1 MRADCMKDKSNTT
14 LHTKKYRYITIP
26 ASIVASILLTTN
38 PYVALADTN
47 TELTE
52 IEKEAIQQLYD
63 EFHLLIESNTPSE
76 EELEGTESADS
87 LPQLIEDTEEIRL
100 IKNNLLNAFENIGNQ
115 ELTDKL
121 GASDLTVEQLD
132 QIFEEVVSLLVQAT
146 DENTEG
152 SIEAV
157 EIPELDSVET
167 ETSEEVVEVEET
179 EEVEEATEPESIDV
193 QEEVAVTEAP
203 NQITEAP
210 GVAARTLNATNDHTK
225 NVFYT
230 VRPGD
235 TLDRIA
241 RNYNTTTQKLIQ
253 LNQIKNP
260 NLIQVGQQILVS
272 GLVEEVPEDLTELN
286 KPLTSTE
293 FIEIVG
299 SHAKDIANEHN
310 LYASVMIAQAALE
323 SGYGKSSLSLTPNH
337 NLFGIKGSYNGESV
351 TMQTKEYSD
360 KTGWITIYDAF
371 KKYPSYRE
379 SLLDNARLLRLG
391 LTWDANFY
399 AGTWHENAATYEDAT
414 AWLEGRY
421 ATDPTYATKL
431 NNIIATYNLTQFDK
445 INNVYVPVEPTP
457 TPEPKPEPAPKPE
470 EKPVTPS
477 SGKTYEIKSGDTL
490 SGIARVYNMSVSELK
505 QLNNLKSDLIFVG
518 QTLKVRFTTSI
529 PEPAPKPVETPEKPS
544 TSASTYRVKAG
555 DTLSHIAQRYKMS
568 VSELK
573 SRNNL
578 KSDLIFIG
586 QTLKVKEV
594 ISTPTPKPE
603 SAPKPVE
610 TPTNASTIK
619 VKSGDT
625 LSHIAQTYK
634 MSVSE
639 LKNLNN
645 LKSDLIFVGQPLKVK
660 EELSK
665 PTPKPE
671 TKPVTP
677 SSSSNTYRVKSGDT
691 LSHIARANNI
701 SVSVLKQ
708 LNNLRSDLIFV
719 GQSLKVKATN
729 TAPTPKPTTPST
741 SSGQYTVK
749 SGDTLS
755 HIGLRHNMS
764 VSELKRL
771 NNLKSDLIFIG
782 QKLKVTSNATKS
794 VTPSSIQQ
802 TTNTSTGKTYRI
814 VSGDTLSDIASKNNT
829 TVHALKQKNNLKSDL
844 IFVGQTI
851 RL

>member
-1 MRADCMKDKSNTT
+1 M
-14 LHTKKYRYITIP
+14 
-26 ASIVASILLTTN
+26 
-38 PYVALADTN
+38 
-47 TELTE
+47 
-52 IEKEAIQQLYD
+52 
-63 EFHLLIESNTPSE
+63 
-76 EELEGTESADS
+76 
-87 LPQLIEDTEEIRL
+87 
-100 IKNNLLNAFENIGNQ
+100 
-115 ELTDKL
+115 
-121 GASDLTVEQLD
+121 
-132 QIFEEVVSLLVQAT
+132 
-146 DENTEG
+146 
-152 SIEAV
+152 
-157 EIPELDSVET
+157 
-167 ETSEEVVEVEET
+167 
-179 EEVEEATEPESIDV
+179 
-193 QEEVAVTEAP
+193 
-203 NQITEAP
+203 
-210 GVAARTLNATNDHTK
+210 
-225 NVFYT
+225 
-230 VRPGD
+230 
-235 TLDRIA
+235 
-241 RNYNTTTQKLIQ
+241 IQ

-555 DTLSHIAQRYKMS
+555 DTLSHIAQ
-568 VSELK
+568 
-573 SRNNL
+573 
-578 KSDLIFIG
+578 
-586 QTLKVKEV
+586 
-594 ISTPTPKPE
+594 
-603 SAPKPVE
+603 
-610 TPTNASTIK
+610 
-619 VKSGDT
+619 
-625 LSHIAQTYK
+625 TYK

-645 LKSDLIFVGQPLKVK
+645 LKSDLIFVGQTLKVK
-660 EELSK
+660 EELSKPTPK

-701 SVSVLKQ
+701 SVSALKQ

-814 VSGDTLSDIASKNNT
+814 VSGDTLSGIASKNNT
-829 TVHALKQKNNLKSDL
+829 TVHALKQKNNLQSDL